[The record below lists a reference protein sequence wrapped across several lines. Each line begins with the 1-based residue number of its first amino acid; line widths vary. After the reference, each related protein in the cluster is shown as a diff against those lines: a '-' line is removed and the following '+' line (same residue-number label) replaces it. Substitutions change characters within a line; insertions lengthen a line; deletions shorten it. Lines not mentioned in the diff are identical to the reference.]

1 MKLLTFVLL
10 FIMIHC
16 MTAQTAPQFI
26 DLTKYSGK
34 WFVVGVIPTRF
45 DADWNDVT
53 ETYTLNEKGKIEIFT
68 TYIKNGKTKSSYVTS
83 KGFPN
88 KKAGNVTWKVQFIWP
103 FRADYLIEEIADDYS
118 YTVVGH
124 PKKKFLYIM
133 TRTGKMDNRLYSA
146 IVTRFSEKGYDTA
159 KLKKMMQSE
168 L

>member
-1 MKLLTFVLL
+1 MKTFTSIFL
-10 FIMIHC
+10 FLIMNSI
-16 MTAQTAPQFI
+16 TAQTTPASI

-34 WFVVGVIPTRF
+34 WYVVGVIPTRF
-45 DADWNDVT
+45 DRDWNDVT

-68 TYIKNGKTKSSYVTS
+68 TYIKNGKTKSNHVTS

-88 KKAGNVTWKVQFIWP
+88 KKAGNVKWKVQFIWP

-159 KLKKMMQSE
+159 KLKKMMQSV